1 MALFLLAPSLSSQW
15 FKCFRQFWVILCNSI
30 SFYFTFR
37 SFSLSIHSYIFQSVC
52 QEWLFAFLARLTF
65 YYLLRFLPS
74 QHRRLR
80 QRSKLRKVATVVR
93 CSFFGFWD
101 FGSLGHKN
109 IGCCTVFRSKH
120 MLIVFQLLVFF
131 ALLFSTAA
139 FFCFISE
146 LFLLSF
152 KCYGADLYFWELE
165 DLQNSTSIELD
176 GDDDDDDG
184 DKETDDRQSSTTCHI
199 EVLNMNHI
207 TLLLGWWRLW
217 WMGIWFNI
225 VLHGTE
231 GNLPITLQTIMNDM
245 VSTSGKHV
253 VII

>member
-1 MALFLLAPSLSSQW
+1 MALFLLAPSPSSQW

-120 MLIVFQLLVFF
+120 MLIVFQLL
-131 ALLFSTAA
+131 L
-139 FFCFISE
+139 FFCSSLFNSSV
-146 LFLLSF
+146 FLLHF
-152 KCYGADLYFWELE
+152 
-165 DLQNSTSIELD
+165 
-176 GDDDDDDG
+176 
-184 DKETDDRQSSTTCHI
+184 
-199 EVLNMNHI
+199 
-207 TLLLGWWRLW
+207 
-217 WMGIWFNI
+217 GIVFYCLSNVTVRI
-225 VLHGTE
+225 YIF
-231 GNLPITLQTIMNDM
+231 GN
-245 VSTSGKHV
+245 
-253 VII
+253 